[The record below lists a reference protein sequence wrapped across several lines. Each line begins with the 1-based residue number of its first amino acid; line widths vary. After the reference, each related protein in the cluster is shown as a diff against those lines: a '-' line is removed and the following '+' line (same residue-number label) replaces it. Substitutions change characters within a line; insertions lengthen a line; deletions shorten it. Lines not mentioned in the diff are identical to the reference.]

1 MTVLAALLAMLTGA
15 CWLAAVTHLIAGLRQ
30 TLSRTHLA
38 FALLAAIVGL
48 NALSVAWLHHATE
61 LPEYLEAMS
70 WASTS
75 GTAVL
80 AVLPWF
86 AYFYTGATPRWMP
99 AALSCAYV
107 AAAALAQI
115 LPFGLFLD
123 AEPRLIR
130 FELPWGELATVHDG
144 RTLSGRAYAYWVL
157 HACAFGYLYYAC
169 SVQYRRGQQR
179 RALTLAACTTLL
191 LAALLANILVSMA
204 GMRSVFFSQFAF
216 AALILVMM
224 SRLGGEERFRTLVT
238 QAGDGIF
245 IADSDGRYVD
255 VNPAGCA
262 MLGYTLPELRRLNI
276 FDIVTPEDR
285 QSIQQEK
292 AALFSGQPVRLELQ
306 FRRKDGSLFPGELSG
321 RLLSDGRMLGLVR
334 DTTERRELL
343 RSLEERVAVR
353 TAEYAELNRQLES
366 FSYSVSHDLRA
377 PVRAIAGFSSLL
389 LQDHSHALDDR
400 ARKHLTR
407 IHAAA
412 GHMNELI
419 EGLLQLAHVSHHAL
433 KHEHVDLSLLVQDE
447 IRRLRERDPAR
458 VVSVVCPP
466 AIAARGDARLLRIM
480 MYNLLENAWK
490 YTGATTA
497 AHIEF
502 GRQAQNGEAVY
513 FVRDNGAGFDM
524 QFADQLFKPFQRLHS
539 AAQFSGAGIGLATVA
554 RIIERHG
561 GRIWAD
567 AAPDNGATFYFT
579 LGARAALPV
588 RGGRQPEGLPA

>member
-1 MTVLAALLAMLTGA
+1 MTVLAALLSMLAGA
-15 CWLAAVTHLIAGLRQ
+15 CWLASFTHLIAGFRQ
-30 TLSRTHLA
+30 SLSRAHLA
-38 FALLAAIVGL
+38 FAALAALVGL
-48 NALSVAWLHHATE
+48 NALSVSWLHHATE
-61 LPEYLEAMS
+61 LSSYLEAMR

-86 AYFYTGATPRWMP
+86 AYFYSGTTRRWLP

-107 AAAALAQI
+107 AVGVMALF

-123 AEPRLIR
+123 AAPSLVR
-130 FELPWGELATVHDG
+130 FALPWGEVATIHDG
-144 RTLSGRAYAYWVL
+144 RALAGRAYAYWTL
-157 HACAFGYLYYAC
+157 HACTFAYLYYAC
-169 SVQYRRGQQR
+169 IAQHRRGQES
-179 RALTLAACTTLL
+179 RAIALAICTTILL
-191 LAALLANILVSMA
+191 TALLANILVSMA
-204 GMRSVFFSQFAF
+204 GLRTVYFSQFAY

-224 SRLGGEERFRTLVT
+224 FRLGSEERFRTLVS

-276 FDIVTPEDR
+276 FDIVTPEEEA
-285 QSIQQEK
+285 SIRQEK
-292 AALFSGQPVRLELQ
+292 GALFSGQPVRFELQ
-306 FRRKDGSLFPGELSG
+306 FRRKDGSVFPGELSG
-321 RLLSDGRMLGLVR
+321 RLLSDGRLLGLVR
-334 DTTERRELL
+334 DMTERRQLL

-389 LQDHSHALDDR
+389 LQDHSDALDER
-400 ARKHLTR
+400 ARNHLAR

-419 EGLLQLAHVSHHAL
+419 EGLLQLAQVSHHAL

-447 IRRLRERDPAR
+447 IRRLREHDPAR
-458 VVSVVCPP
+458 NVSVDCPA
-466 AIAARGDARLLRIM
+466 AIAAGGDARLLRIM
-480 MYNLLENAWK
+480 IHNLLENAWK
-490 YTGATTA
+490 YTGATTD

-502 GRQAQNGEAVY
+502 GRESQDAETVY

-524 QFADQLFKPFQRLHS
+524 QFAEQLFKPFHRLHS
-539 AAQFSGAGIGLATVA
+539 AKQFSGAGIGLATVA

-561 GRIWAD
+561 GRIWAQ
-567 AAPDNGATFYFT
+567 AAPHNGATFYFT
-579 LGARAALPV
+579 LGARAAPALRPA
-588 RGGRQPEGLPA
+588 RQAHASSA